1 MKGVMMRVGRKFE
14 KYINA
19 RSIEEGKPRT
29 VISDELAEL
38 LKVKKRKGGDE

>member
-19 RSIEEGKPRT
+19 IAKEKGKPRT
-29 VISDELAEL
+29 VCSDELIEQ
-38 LKVKKRKGGDE
+38 LKLRKNK